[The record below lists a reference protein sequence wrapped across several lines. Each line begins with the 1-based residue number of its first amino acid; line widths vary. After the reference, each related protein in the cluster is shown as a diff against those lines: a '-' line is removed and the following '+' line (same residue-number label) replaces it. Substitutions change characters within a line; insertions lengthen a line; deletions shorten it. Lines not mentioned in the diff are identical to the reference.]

1 LVFGGS
7 DMSLTPGDPGTG
19 GDADYTPAHVLV
31 VDDEPSVADVCR
43 EFLSGEGLSV
53 TVAESGEEA
62 LRLLQEVRP
71 DVILTDINLPGLS
84 GLEVLRHA
92 KQADPDACVIV
103 LTGYAS
109 TSSAIEALRQ
119 GADEYV
125 TKPFD
130 LEAVHKIVKSGIA
143 NRRLKLENRRM
154 TAELR
159 EKNEILRGHEAEL
172 RTRVEVATTHLRT
185 LYDVGQE
192 ISVSLE
198 LGPRLALIAARAA
211 DTTGAT
217 AAAVYLRRE
226 SADEFRVAAA
236 YGVTLSSDPHDGGQ
250 FGPTEGVLGLCAA
263 QQKTIRSS
271 TAGGGTTLKLPG
283 LAPGT
288 CGDLMAVPLVSDN
301 ATVGV
306 LALADKPDG
315 FDEDDED
322 FMTLFAAQ
330 AAIAVRNSQLYEH
343 TKSLDRLKSEFVA
356 VVSHEIRTP
365 LTSVKGAIELLA
377 DEHYFQNN
385 EQQIKLLTIAHANA
399 ERLLVLISDILDFSK
414 LESASL
420 PMHLERQRIEPVLQQ
435 AAANL
440 RTLLEERRIQF
451 ETRFESDLPE
461 LMIDGGRITQVVT
474 NLLSNAI
481 KFSPPGERV
490 ELLATSEGGRVRVS
504 VRDRGEGI
512 APQNLGKL
520 FQKFSQVDTT
530 STRRAGGTGLGLVI
544 CKGIVEQHGG
554 TIHVESAP
562 GLGSTFSFLLPPAP
576 VTAGEQA
583 A

>member
-1 LVFGGS
+1 MDIGPVDTGH
-7 DMSLTPGDPGTG
+7 GD
-19 GDADYTPAHVLV
+19 GDAPARVLV
-31 VDDEPSVADVCR
+31 VDDEPSVADVCQ
-43 EFLSGEGLSV
+43 EFLSGEGLHV

-62 LRLLQEVRP
+62 LRLLPEVRP

-84 GLEVLRHA
+84 GLDVLRHA

-109 TSSAIEALRQ
+109 TASAIEALRQ

-172 RTRVEVATTHLRT
+172 RERVEVATSHLRT

-198 LGPRLALIAARAA
+198 LGPRLGLIATRAA
-211 DTTGAT
+211 ETTEAT

-236 YGVTLSSDPHDGGQ
+236 HGVTLAPDPKGGPQ
-250 FGPTEGVLGLCAA
+250 FGLGDGVLGLCAA
-263 QQKTIRSS
+263 SQKAVRSS
-271 TAGGGTTLKLPG
+271 TAEGDPTLPLPG
-283 LAPGT
+283 LIPGSCRT
-288 CGDLMAVPLVSDN
+288 LMAVPLVSDN

-306 LALADKPDG
+306 LALIDKTGG
-315 FDEDDED
+315 FGEDDED
-322 FMTLFAAQ
+322 FMILFAAQ

-440 RTLLEERRIQF
+440 RTLLEERRIQLETLF
-451 ETRFESDLPE
+451 EPDLPE
-461 LMIDGGRITQVVT
+461 LMIDGGRIAQVVT
-474 NLLSNAI
+474 NLISNAI
-481 KFSPPGERV
+481 KFSPPGERI
-490 ELLATSEGGRVRVS
+490 ELLAHRDGGRVRV
-504 VRDRGEGI
+504 G
-512 APQNLGKL
+512 
-520 FQKFSQVDTT
+520 
-530 STRRAGGTGLGLVI
+530 
-544 CKGIVEQHGG
+544 
-554 TIHVESAP
+554 
-562 GLGSTFSFLLPPAP
+562 
-576 VTAGEQA
+576 
-583 A
+583 

>member
-1 LVFGGS
+1 MFGGVHFN
-7 DMSLTPGDPGTG
+7 LTPLEGGSG
-19 GDADYTPAHVLV
+19 GDGEQTPARVLV

-43 EFLSGEGLSV
+43 EFLTGEGLLV

-62 LRLLQEVRP
+62 LRLLPEVRP
-71 DVILTDINLPGLS
+71 DIILTDINLPGLS
-84 GLEVLRHA
+84 GIEVLRHA
-92 KQADPDACVIV
+92 KTVDPDACVIV

-109 TSSAIEALRQ
+109 TTSAIEALRQ
-119 GADEYV
+119 GAYEYV

-154 TAELR
+154 NEELR
-159 EKNEILRGHEAEL
+159 KKNEILRGHEAEL
-172 RTRVEVATTHLRT
+172 RERVEVATTHLRT

-198 LGPRLALIAARAA
+198 LGPRLGLIATRAA
-211 DTTGAT
+211 DTTGAV
-217 AAAVYLRRE
+217 AAAVYLRSE
-226 SADEFRVAAA
+226 STDDFRVVAAH
-236 YGVTLSSDPHDGGQ
+236 GVMLAPDTQDTPQ
-250 FGPTEGVLGLCAA
+250 F
-263 QQKTIRSS
+263 
-271 TAGGGTTLKLPG
+271 TAGEGLLGHCATTQKSIRTTTAEGAASLPLPG
-283 LAPGT
+283 LTPGT
-288 CGDLMAVPLVSDN
+288 CRSLMAVPLVADN
-301 ATVGV
+301 AIVGV
-306 LALADKPDG
+306 LALIDKPAG
-315 FDEDDED
+315 FGDDDED
-322 FMTLFAAQ
+322 FMSLFAAQ

-377 DEHYFQNN
+377 DDHYFQNN

-420 PMHLERQRIEPVLQQ
+420 PMHLERQRVEPVLLQ

-440 RTLLEERRIQF
+440 RTLLEEHRIQF
-451 ETRFESDLPE
+451 ESRFDPEIPE

-481 KFSPPGERV
+481 KFSPTGERI
-490 ELLATSEGGRVRVS
+490 ELVAANEGGRVRIS
-504 VRDRGEGI
+504 VRDRGDGI
-512 APQNLGKL
+512 APQDLGKL
-520 FQKFSQVDTT
+520 FQKFSQVDT
-530 STRRAGGTGLGLVI
+530 SATRRAGGTGLGLVI

-554 TIHVESAP
+554 TMQVESTP

-576 VTAGEQA
+576 VTANEQA